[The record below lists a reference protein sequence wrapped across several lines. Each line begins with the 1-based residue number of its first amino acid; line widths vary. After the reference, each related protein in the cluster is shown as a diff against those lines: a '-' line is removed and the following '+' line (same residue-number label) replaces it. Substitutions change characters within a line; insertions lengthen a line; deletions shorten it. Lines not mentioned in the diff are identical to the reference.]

1 MDNPNILFAV
11 QWIVIGLNL
20 CVALELFKHRRRLTT
35 FWMMLMGVNAGFA
48 IGNTV
53 KLLSW
58 LLF

>member
-11 QWIVIGLNL
+11 QWAVIGLNL
-20 CVALELFKHRRRLTT
+20 CVALELFKHRSRLTT
-35 FWMMLMGVNAGFA
+35 FWMMLMGANAGFA

-53 KLLSW
+53 RLLSW